1 VGGAVAPGLAFS
13 AWQSTC
19 PIIDVPYTE
28 SQYWKGELPEPLPYD
43 PGLAKN
49 LLEEAGW
56 HDVNGDGIRERA
68 GEEFTFSAMV
78 QMRWEAAAVY
88 VQDNFRK
95 VGIKMEITTLD
106 GGVLYNRIN
115 EGDFEAAISGVV
127 NDLFSS
133 KGLLYFC
140 GEDSPL
146 GFYKPQI
153 IKRLDTIKNTMKRD
167 EIDAVFR
174 ELRPIFQ
181 AELPWTFLTF
191 DVETY
196 VTHRRI

>member
-1 VGGAVAPGLAFS
+1 M
-13 AWQSTC
+13 
-19 PIIDVPYTE
+19 
-28 SQYWKGELPEPLPYD
+28 PYD

-56 HDVNGDGIRERA
+56 HDVNGDGIRERD

-78 QMRWEAAAVY
+78 QMRW
-88 VQDNFRK
+88 
-95 VGIKMEITTLD
+95 
-106 GGVLYNRIN
+106 
-115 EGDFEAAISGVV
+115 EAAISGVV

-196 VTHRRI
+196 VTHRRIQGLSTPFRANPVFHLEHLWIEEDDKKSEEKNGKKK